1 MDIKDKVTVV
11 TGGASGIGEAIC
23 RRFAKEGARGVV
35 VVDRN
40 VDGAKRVAGDIGG
53 IAMYADVTSEDDV
66 IEVVKRSEKQFGH
79 IDLFF
84 SNAGILANDPDGPS
98 SPSNE
103 DWQNFWDVNL
113 MAHVYAARA
122 VLPGMLARGEGYI
135 AITASAAGL
144 LNQIGSTP
152 YSVTKAAAISF
163 AECLAISH
171 GDEGIKVSILCPQA
185 VRTAMIDESD
195 VGVAGTDGM
204 LEPSEVAD
212 SVIECLAGERFLFLP
227 HPVVDTYMKRKAND
241 YDRWLKGMRRFR
253 KNFIK

>member
-11 TGGASGIGEAIC
+11 TGGAAGIGEGLC
-23 RRFAKEGARGVV
+23 RRFAKEGARAVV

-40 VDGAKRVAGDIGG
+40 EDGAKRVADDIGG
-53 IAMYADVTSEDDV
+53 IAMYADVANEDDV
-66 IEVVKRSEKQFGH
+66 IEVVKRTEKQFGH

-204 LEPSEVAD
+204 LEPSEVAQ
-212 SVIECLAGERFLFLP
+212 SVIECLADERFLSLP

-253 KNFIK
+253 KTIV